1 MKKEMM
7 DALEEFRTEKGILTS
22 LQDQKKME
30 NNAINKQIK
39 YEVIDMADRVDR
51 ME

>member
-1 MKKEMM
+1 M
-7 DALEEFRTEKGILTS
+7 DALEEFRSEKGKLS
-22 LQDQKKME
+22 MLKEQKAME
-30 NNAINKQIK
+30 RNLLGKQIK